1 MIRNVVMGAVM
12 LVAFSVQAGGD
23 PGVGLPECPANQ
35 PTTFKCYN
43 RGFQLPEEPRIGHR
57 IHGCVLNAVPGA
69 PDPISRCID
78 KGTEVWPPDA
88 THPYCRDRIDPYLH
102 FPCRGDEQFPH

>member
-1 MIRNVVMGAVM
+1 MPIIGAAM
-12 LVAFSVQAGGD
+12 LAALRVWAADASSF
-23 PGVGLPECPANQ
+23 GLPECPVNQ

-43 RGFQLPEEPRIGHR
+43 QGFQRPEEPRGGRR
-57 IHGCVLNAVPGA
+57 IPGCVTNLAPGA

-88 THPYCRDRIDPYLH
+88 THPYCRDRIDPRMH
-102 FPCRGDEQFPH
+102 FPCQGNEQLPH